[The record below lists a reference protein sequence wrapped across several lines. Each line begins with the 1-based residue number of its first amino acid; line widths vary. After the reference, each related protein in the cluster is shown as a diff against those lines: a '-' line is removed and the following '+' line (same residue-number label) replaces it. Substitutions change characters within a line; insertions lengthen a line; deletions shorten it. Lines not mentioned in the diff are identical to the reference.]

1 MDSFP
6 IMSEQDVGDITF
18 GNHLILFLC
27 AYFLHQDFIIL
38 IGIFQ
43 LKRARSYAEEKC
55 STTNLTG
62 VVQYAIQRCLII
74 PNLIRIPT
82 QSAHVDRI
90 IYHPTIQYTHDHIL
104 GWWCDC
110 YIGSR
115 FIGCCSHISSA
126 IWFLS
131 CERWKMQQRQM
142 PSGSY
147 MGLATDA
154 IQVSDFYDSSDDDDT
169 TRYSLL

>member
-1 MDSFP
+1 
-6 IMSEQDVGDITF
+6 MSEQDVGDITF
-18 GNHLILFLC
+18 GNHLILILC

-90 IYHPTIQYTHDHIL
+90 IRIDGKRRKGKY
-104 GWWCDC
+104 
-110 YIGSR
+110 R
-115 FIGCCSHISSA
+115 KV
-126 IWFLS
+126 
-131 CERWKMQQRQM
+131 KM
-142 PSGSY
+142 SKKKLENIEKGN
-147 MGLATDA
+147 
-154 IQVSDFYDSSDDDDT
+154 VDT
-169 TRYSLL
+169 

>member
-1 MDSFP
+1 MFSFRHFP
-6 IMSEQDVGDITF
+6 SCYEKLLRFPSRCFPTFPFAIFLFVVFLFDVF
-18 GNHLILFLC
+18 
-27 AYFLHQDFIIL
+27 HQ
-38 IGIFQ
+38 
-43 LKRARSYAEEKC
+43 
-55 STTNLTG
+55 T
-62 VVQYAIQRCLII
+62 
-74 PNLIRIPT
+74 
-82 QSAHVDRI
+82 RI
-90 IYHPTIQYTHDHIL
+90 IYHPTIQYTHDYIL
-104 GWWCDC
+104 GWWCGC

-169 TRYSLL
+169 RRYSLL